1 MDEKVKCDVVPELR
15 GFIEAAVDYH
25 NSNNE
30 GSWYCSSVISSS
42 DSGKNIKTV
51 NIALC
56 MGESK

>member
-42 DSGKNIKTV
+42 DSG
-51 NIALC
+51 L
-56 MGESK
+56 SR